1 MFITFSSKNSR
12 NSMHRIRHINQLRFD
27 ECFGST
33 RKTSSML
40 IISQV
45 MIDFSINYLFI
56 YLFAYANV
64 NAHKTYLSLSLR
76 RNWEDCGCT
85 VQVSGEKNSLIILT
99 LFICLRIIAHKTDV
113 WTNCSTELNIHCK
126 LKSNIHCTCSAM
138 NPDTS

>member
-56 YLFAYANV
+56 YLHTLTSTLTRPFS
-64 NAHKTYLSLSLR
+64 LSLSHS
-76 RNWEDCGCT
+76 E
-85 VQVSGEKNSLIILT
+85 EIE
-99 LFICLRIIAHKTDV
+99 RIADAQ
-113 WTNCSTELNIHCK
+113 CK
-126 LKSNIHCTCSAM
+126 
-138 NPDTS
+138 